1 MGVER
6 IGDESADAD
15 AELLAMT
22 VECLLASGLTEL
34 QVSLGKVE

>member
-6 IGDESADAD
+6 IGDSSAEAD

-22 VECLLASGLTEL
+22 VECLLESGLKE
-34 QVSLGKVE
+34 SRSAWDR